1 MADRDPLMDRSI
13 RELDPAIADAIAR
26 ESRRQRDHIELIA
39 SENYTYAAVR
49 EAQGSVLTNKYAE
62 GYPGKRYYAGCEFVD
77 DVENLARER
86 ALQLYPGSEHVN
98 VQPHSGASA
107 NLAAFAASM
116 QPGDRFVAMDL
127 SQGGHLSHG
136 AAVNV
141 SGKWFS
147 PTFYGVRPDDGLV
160 DWDGVERAVATAKPK
175 IVIAGASA
183 YPRTLDFERFAAI
196 AHAHG
201 AQLLVDMAHISGLV
215 AAGVHPSPFPHAD
228 WVTSTTHKT
237 LRGPRAGI
245 AFARADGAAAIDK
258 AVFPGLQG
266 GPLMHVIAA
275 KAVAFGLALR
285 PEFRD
290 YMQRTLDNAKTLAN
304 ALAANGFRVI
314 TGGTD
319 NHLILCDV
327 TQLGVTGKEA
337 TAALESIG
345 VTINKNSIPG
355 ETRSPM
361 VTSGV
366 RYGTPAATTRGMGP
380 REMEQIATWS
390 AEAIAARENPA
401 ALAAIE
407 REVAKVAREFPVPG
421 LDART
426 LADEAPSARHAATS
440 DAP

>member
-1 MADRDPLMDRSI
+1 MADRDPLMDRPV
-13 RELDPAIADAIAR
+13 REIDPAVADAIAG

-77 DVENLARER
+77 DVENLARDR
-86 ALQLYPGSEHVN
+86 ALQLFAGSEHVN

-107 NLAAFAASM
+107 NLAVFAAAM

-136 AAVNV
+136 ASVNI
-141 SGKWFS
+141 SGKWFA

-175 IVIAGASA
+175 LVIAGASA
-183 YPRTLDFERFAAI
+183 YPRALDFERFAAI
-196 AHAHG
+196 AHANG

-215 AAGVHPSPFPHAD
+215 AAGVHASPFPHAD

-245 AFARADGAAAIDK
+245 AFARADTAALLDK
-258 AVFPGLQG
+258 TVFPGLQG
-266 GPLMHVIAA
+266 GPLMHVVAA

-290 YMQRTLDNAKTLAN
+290 YMQRTLDNAK
-304 ALAANGFRVI
+304 ALAASLAAAGFRII

-327 TQLGVTGKEA
+327 TPLGVTGAEA
-337 TAALESIG
+337 TKALEAVGI
-345 VTINKNSIPG
+345 TINKNSIPG

-366 RYGTPAATTRGMGP
+366 RYGTPAATTRGMG
-380 REMEQIATWS
+380 RAEMEQIAVWS
-390 AEAIAARENPA
+390 AEAIAAREDPSK
-401 ALAAIE
+401 LAAIKG
-407 REVAKVAREFPVPG
+407 EVVKAAREFPVPG
-421 LDART
+421 IDART
-426 LADEAPSARHAATS
+426 LADAASASTNASAAS
-440 DAP
+440 